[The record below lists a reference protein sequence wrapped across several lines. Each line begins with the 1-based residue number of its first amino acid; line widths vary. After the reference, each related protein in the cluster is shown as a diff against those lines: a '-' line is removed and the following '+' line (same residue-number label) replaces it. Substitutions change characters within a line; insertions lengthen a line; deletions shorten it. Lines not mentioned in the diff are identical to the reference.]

1 MRETFWL
8 LEKLGRVRLS
18 DHFYFR
24 QFLYSEIGAAFG
36 IPNVP
41 DDADLA
47 IETGTRLCQEILE
60 PLQRTFGP
68 LVIRSGFRSAR
79 LNAFGAERRLKC
91 ASNEKT
97 SLTTSGTTSTARVQG
112 CGSLRCCTGVQC
124 IRQWMAKARLAH
136 PRHAALSSLDL
147 LRSRQRFQSRLARKA
162 EAGGLRAIPDAALV
176 GSAVAKNT
184 IMLAAALRR
193 SDLCERFIYPSAY

>member
-41 DDADLA
+41 DNADLA

-91 ASNEKT
+91 ASNEKNFAYHIWDH
-97 SLTTSGTTSTARVQG
+97 LDAEGLKGAAACVVAPG
-112 CGSLRCCTGVQC
+112 FN
-124 IRQWMAKARLAH
+124 AAH
-136 PRHAALSSLDL
+136 PELNDWQKLASYIHDTLPYHRLTFFAHDCAFNLGWHEKPKREIFARHPTPHW
-147 LRSRQRFQSRLARKA
+147 F
-162 EAGGLRAIPDAALV
+162 IPPAPR
-176 GSAVAKNT
+176 G
-184 IMLAAALRR
+184 
-193 SDLCERFIYPSAY
+193 C